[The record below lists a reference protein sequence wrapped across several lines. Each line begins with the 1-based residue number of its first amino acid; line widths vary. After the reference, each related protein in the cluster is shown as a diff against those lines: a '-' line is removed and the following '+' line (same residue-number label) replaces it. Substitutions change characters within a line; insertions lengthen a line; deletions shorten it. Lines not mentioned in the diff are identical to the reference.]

1 MEKVLLIA
9 ILVISI
15 ILIILIVKQ
24 INLLNFSI
32 EQIEDK
38 ISEIKAIIERKKELE
53 DETTPSLFGEE

>member
-1 MEKVLLIA
+1 MEYYRLLTENGSE
-9 ILVISI
+9 LMYGT
-15 ILIILIVKQ
+15 
-24 INLLNFSI
+24 I